1 MMYLLQKISFFYSF
15 YRRAH
20 TIYDV
25 HSPLLSDILL
35 PLFYGKKP
43 KTGDIEQRRKCLS
56 KDKRQI
62 NKTEYGAGSTLL
74 KGKKLFVNKM
84 ATSSPVSSKE
94 GFWLALLADK
104 QNIKTVLELGTHFGL
119 SGAYLISL
127 NKNAQ
132 LFTIEGCPETAAI
145 AAETFA
151 QLNLQNRIHQQIGP
165 FDEILP
171 SFLPQFPPIDLLF
184 IDGNH
189 RGQPLLY
196 YLHICSP
203 FLSANGII
211 ILSDIYWSEDMK
223 KTWNLISQKYTHFHV
238 IDLFH
243 FGILIPRNNEKGERH
258 TLSVI
263 DLKWKPWRIGL
274 FQ

>member
-1 MMYLLQKISFFYSF
+1 MYLLQKISFFWSF

-35 PLFYGKKP
+35 PLFYRKKL
-43 KTGDIEQRRKCLS
+43 KTGIIEQRRKWLS

-84 ATSSPVSSKE
+84 AATSPVSSKE
-94 GFWLALLADK
+94 GSWLAILADK
-104 QNIKTVLELGTHFGL
+104 QNIKTILELGTHFGL
-119 SGAYLISL
+119 SGAYLVSL
-127 NKNAQ
+127 NNNAK

-145 AAETFA
+145 AEETFA
-151 QLNLQNRIHQQIGP
+151 QLNFQSRVHQQIGS

-171 SFLPQFPPIDLLF
+171 SFLPQCPSIDLLF

-189 RGQPLLY
+189 RGKPLLH
-196 YLHICSP
+196 YLDICSP
-203 FLSANGII
+203 FLSANGMI

-223 KTWNLISQKYTHFHV
+223 KTWDLISEKYTHFHV

-243 FGILIPRNNEKGERH
+243 FGILIPRKNEREDRH
-258 TLSVI
+258 NSSII

>member
-1 MMYLLQKISFFYSF
+1 MHLLQRISFFWSF
-15 YRRAH
+15 YRRAY
-20 TIYDV
+20 TIYDI

-35 PLFYGKKP
+35 PLFYGKKL
-43 KTGDIEQRRKCLS
+43 KTGIIEQRRKWLS

-62 NKTEYGAGSTLL
+62 NKTEYGAGSTIL

-84 ATSSPVSSKE
+84 AATSPVSSKE
-94 GFWLALLADK
+94 GSWLALLADK
-104 QNIKTVLELGTHFGL
+104 QNIKTILELGTHFGL

-145 AAETFA
+145 AEETFE
-151 QLNLQNRIHQQIGP
+151 LLGVTDRVHQQIGS

-171 SFLPQFPPIDLLF
+171 SFLPQCPSIDLLF

-189 RGQPLLY
+189 RGQPLVH
-196 YLHICSP
+196 YLNICSP

-211 ILSDIYWSEDMK
+211 ILSDIYWSEEMK
-223 KTWNLISQKYTHFHV
+223 QTWQFIKEKYPHFHV

-243 FGILIPRNNEKGERH
+243 FGILIPRNNPSGERH
-258 TLSVI
+258 TMSVI
-263 DLKWKPWRIGL
+263 DLFWKPWRIGL

>member
-1 MMYLLQKISFFYSF
+1 MHLLQKIAYFLSF
-15 YRRAH
+15 YRRAL

-25 HSPLLSDILL
+25 HSPFLSAILL
-35 PLFYGKKP
+35 PLFYGKQP
-43 KTGDIEQRRKCLS
+43 KLGTIEQQRKWLS

-84 ATSSPVSSKE
+84 AATSPVSSKE
-94 GFWLALLADK
+94 GSWLALLADK
-104 QNIKTVLELGTHFGL
+104 QNIKTILELGTHFGL

-145 AAETFA
+145 AEETFE
-151 QLNLQNRIHQQIGP
+151 LLGVTDRVHQQIGS

-171 SFLPQFPPIDLLF
+171 SFLPQCPSIDLLF

-189 RGQPLLY
+189 RGKSLLH
-196 YLHICSP
+196 YLNVCSP
-203 FLSANGII
+203 YLSPEGII
-211 ILSDIYWSEDMK
+211 VLSDIYWSEDMAQ
-223 KTWNLISQKYTHFHV
+223 TWDNIFEKNTRFHA

-243 FGILIPRNNEKGERH
+243 FGLLIPRNDQISERH
-258 TLSVI
+258 TLSII
-263 DLKWKPWRIGL
+263 DLFWKPWRIGL